1 MKYLLLL
8 CLGLFVVS
16 CEKYQEQVLP
26 VVGVYEANIVG
37 VNGPF
42 SISISADFG
51 NNVLID
57 APWDGENWY
66 VIEARVR
73 DEWEFEKDIRIRD
86 QKVDD
91 GIRIRGEGVFFDY
104 SIQLDY
110 TLTIDGERRNFTLVG
125 TKF

>member
-1 MKYLLLL
+1 MKYLILFSLALLII
-8 CLGLFVVS
+8 S
-16 CEKYQEQVLP
+16 CERYQEQVLP

-42 SISISADFG
+42 SISVSADFG

-57 APWDGENWY
+57 APFDGENWS

-73 DEWEFEKDIRIRD
+73 DDWEIEKEIIIRD
-86 QKVDD
+86 QRIDD
-91 GIRIRGEGVFFDY
+91 GVRIRGRGIFFDY
-104 SIQLDY
+104 SLQLDY
-110 TLTIDGERRNFTLVG
+110 TITVDGVRENYTLVG

>member
-8 CLGLFVVS
+8 CFGLLMIS
-16 CEKYQEQVLP
+16 CERYQQEVLP

-42 SISISADFG
+42 SISVSSDFG
-51 NNVLID
+51 YNVLID
-57 APWDGENWY
+57 APWDGENWS

-73 DEWEFEKDIRIRD
+73 NEWELDKDIIIRNQRLEDGVRIS
-86 QKVDD
+86 
-91 GIRIRGEGVFFDY
+91 GEGIFFDY
-104 SIQLDY
+104 SLQLDY
-110 TLTIDGERRNFTLVG
+110 TLTVDGVRENFTLVG